1 MKFKTAWKTL
11 CASLLSVGLFLSPS
25 HAFAQES
32 DTQYAPV
39 TSDPY
44 EMYGEDFT
52 IQTNDDG
59 IRLENILGEDTRVPI
74 ENTTE
79 YPYSALCKLVIH
91 FIGTDKVE
99 RSFIGTGFFIADNQ
113 ILTAGHCIYDKS
125 YGGMASYIEIYP
137 ASDSNGRLTYGSV
150 TVTPQNMHVTSKWI
164 NGQPTDQDFGLIIL
178 DTPISKEVGILSLT
192 NNPLDTMHQQVMV
205 AGYPYQAGDRVTTLT
220 PKKGYGIFDSYNPT
234 RERTMYHNVD
244 TQPGQSGS
252 PILNAN
258 NEVIGIHTFGLSNYQ
273 LNGGVMMDDYVLQT
287 IRDWTGAS
295 SSSTLPNAPSQSDDK
310 RTPTIET
317 PVYRVYNPTS
327 TEHFYTPSLAEA
339 KHLIATG
346 WNDEGMAWNNEDP
359 KNGTALYR
367 VYNPVAGDHHYTLS
381 KNEVQELVK
390 AGWNDEGVAW
400 YASTNEKDLPVYRLY
415 NPNAKTGTHHFTY
428 SYEECSQMVKDG
440 WKYEGIAFYTR

>member
-1 MKFKTAWKTL
+1 MNLKQVWKTL
-11 CASLLSVGLFLSPS
+11 YASLLSAGLFFSPS
-25 HAFAQES
+25 LALANEG
-32 DTQYAPV
+32 DTYYAPV
-39 TSDPY
+39 ASDPY
-44 EMYGEDFT
+44 EMYGNDFT

-99 RSFIGTGFFIADNQ
+99 RSFIGTGFFIAENQ
-113 ILTAGHCIYDKS
+113 ILTAGHGIYDKT
-125 YGGMASYIEIYP
+125 YGGMASSIEVYP
-137 ASDSNGRLTYGSV
+137 ASDSNGRLPYGSV
-150 TVTPQNMHVTSKWI
+150 IVTPKNMHVTSNWM
-164 NGQPTDQDFGLIIL
+164 NGQPNDQDFGLITL
-178 DTPISKEVGILSLT
+178 DTPLGQKAGILSLT
-192 NNPLDTMHQQVMV
+192 NDALQNMHQEVMV

-234 RERTMYHNVD
+234 RDRTMYHNVD

-273 LNGGVMMDDYVLQT
+273 LNGGVMIDNYVRQT
-287 IRDWTGAS
+287 IQEWTKTNN
-295 SSSTLPNAPSQSDDK
+295 STLPEAPSQSNN
-310 RTPTIET
+310 RYPSIVN
-317 PVYRVYNPTS
+317 PVYRVYNATS
-327 TEHFYTPSLAEA
+327 TEHFYTPSLTEA

-346 WNDEGMAWNNEDP
+346 WNDEGVAWNNEDVKTGVP
-359 KNGTALYR
+359 LYR

-381 KNEVQELVK
+381 QQEVSELVK
-390 AGWNDEGVAW
+390 LGWKDEGIAW
-400 YASTNEKDLPVYRLY
+400 YASKDENDLPVYRLY
-415 NPNAKTGTHHFTY
+415 NPQAQTGTHHFTY
-428 SYEECSQMVKDG
+428 SYEESTQMVRNG